1 MERYLKREQNELD
14 HSERVWQ
21 EIPWRM
27 FCLGI
32 GEARWFGSNP
42 LARSGIRSFYE
53 RSMYFL
59 NEIYP
64 SSNTTE
70 IGVPDLLGSM
80 AANFFSYM
88 AILTCP
94 GGRILFNLY
103 SSRARQECYSFSTI
117 RCIFEPLW

>member
-59 NEIYP
+59 NRNEIYP

-70 IGVPDLLGSM
+70 NGEPDPSGSVT
-80 AANFFSYM
+80 ANFFSYL
-88 AILTCP
+88 AILTCS
-94 GGRILFNLY
+94 GRIILSDLY
-103 SSRARQECYSFSTI
+103 SSRAWPEC
-117 RCIFEPLW
+117 